1 MAPTARYTDAMVGES
16 IVVDTAAPIEV
27 LVQQLLDIPS
37 PSGSESALAG
47 AIEKA
52 LNSAPHLEVLRVGN
66 TIAARTNTGRKHRVV
81 WAGHT
86 DTVPVHYNLP
96 SQVRDGF
103 LWDAAAST

>member
-47 AIEKA
+47 ALKR
-52 LNSAPHLEVLRVGN
+52 L
-66 TIAARTNTGRKHRVV
+66 
-81 WAGHT
+81 
-86 DTVPVHYNLP
+86 
-96 SQVRDGF
+96 
-103 LWDAAAST
+103 